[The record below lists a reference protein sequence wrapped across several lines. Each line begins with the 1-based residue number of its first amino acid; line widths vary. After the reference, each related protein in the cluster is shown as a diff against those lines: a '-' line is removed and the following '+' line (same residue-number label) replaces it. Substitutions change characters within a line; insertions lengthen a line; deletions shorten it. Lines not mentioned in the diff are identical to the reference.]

1 MKAVKGKKESWL
13 NVLKA
18 NDEVSR
24 ERCLELYKE
33 EKRNTKRC
41 ICRRK
46 EEVNKQFGRRMNGD
60 IQGNRKLFWKEARK
74 VKNEN
79 KGNLLRIMNRDG
91 VFVTDEIDVRGV
103 WKEHFENLYN
113 IGSNKEVIVTVC
125 VGLMVQ
131 EGIDILGMRLLAKKR
146 KWVE

>member
-1 MKAVKGKKESWL
+1 MQAVKSKKEAWL

-18 NDEVSR
+18 NDEVSK

-41 ICRRK
+41 IRRRK
-46 EEVNKQFGRRMNGD
+46 EEVNEQFERRMNGD
-60 IQGNRKLFWKEARK
+60 LQGNRKLFWKKARK

-79 KGNLLRIMNRDG
+79 KGNLLRIMNRDDA
-91 VFVTDEIDVRGV
+91 FVTNEMDVRGM

-113 IGSNKEVIVTVC
+113 INSC
-125 VGLMVQ
+125 
-131 EGIDILGMRLLAKKR
+131 
-146 KWVE
+146 